1 MTSPSLGDP
10 MSKYTGSDLDEFL
23 EDKDILEEVT
33 ARAHKRFLALQLNDA
48 METSNTCKVQLNDV
62 DLLLR
67 EIAAWDAASD
77 EVALTIEK
85 MLAEMN

>member
-23 EDKDILEEVT
+23 EDEGILEEVT

-48 METSNTCKVQLNDV
+48 METSNTCKVQLNDKG
-62 DLLLR
+62 LLLR
-67 EIAAWDAASD
+67 ETAAWDAASD
-77 EVALTIEK
+77 EDALRIEEK
-85 MLAEMN
+85 LAETD

>member
-23 EDKDILEEVT
+23 EDEGILEEVT